1 MSSIHCW
8 SSCQTHRQRSLGSRR
23 RNILITISRGRW
35 PTISNC
41 LTTLLPKGERGGC
54 LLDTAMYRGEVNAC
68 EERRRDLAGDG
79 LYGVKNVSSGLCC
92 SVDSCADISSVD
104 PSGESSRDGRQGE
117 SAEKLVNMAYTL
129 SPLWWLRYYLTW
141 DKAEF
146 PPLYPPN

>member
-1 MSSIHCW
+1 M
-8 SSCQTHRQRSLGSRR
+8 
-23 RNILITISRGRW
+23 
-35 PTISNC
+35 
-41 LTTLLPKGERGGC
+41 
-54 LLDTAMYRGEVNAC
+54 NAC

-129 SPLWWLRYYLTW
+129 SPL
-141 DKAEF
+141 
-146 PPLYPPN
+146 